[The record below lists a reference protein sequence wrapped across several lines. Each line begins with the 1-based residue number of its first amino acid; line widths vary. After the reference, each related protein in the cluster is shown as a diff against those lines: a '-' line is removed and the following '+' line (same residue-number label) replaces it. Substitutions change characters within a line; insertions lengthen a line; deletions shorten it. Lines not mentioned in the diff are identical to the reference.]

1 MATLTSILEIRVKS
15 VSCPE
20 RTTLGQRL
28 RNFKKAVSFE
38 VCLIF
43 MIQVEKKWDFWG
55 IHTLMK
61 YIGDQE
67 SKG

>member
-1 MATLTSILEIRVKS
+1 MATLTSILGIKVKS

-20 RTTLGQRL
+20 RTTLGQWL

-55 IHTLMK
+55 NP
-61 YIGDQE
+61 YINE
-67 SKG
+67 VHW